1 MTTAHVRGDYR
12 PQTKCFP
19 ANGSREA
26 FIANTVLDRGYDISP
41 NLTDASNRFH
51 LIETQ
56 RDANTLYQ
64 AQFEVCN
71 QTMGETIRYAG
82 TTSVVRDIDY
92 INTLLAGNGSL
103 INFYGLSYGT
113 VMGQY
118 LVNMFPDRVGRVV
131 IDGVV
136 DADAWANKPPYLQ
149 LSSWLNSTDA
159 VYKIFFEEC
168 VKAGPSLCPLATTN
182 NEDPNTIMSRVE
194 DFVNGLY
201 EKPLAVPNAA
211 LPGILTNGRARLFI
225 LSGLEFPQTWPTI
238 AAGLAAG
245 MAGDGSAML
254 NKVNTKDLVDLERS
268 AVSCNDQKPFSP
280 PSAETIVDV
289 GLKTI
294 EKVSRFF
301 FSVIVSEPDSGC
313 QFWPVTPPERY
324 LGPFNKT
331 LNNPILI
338 ISNKVSLTFSV
349 LS

>member
-1 MTTAHVRGDYR
+1 M
-12 PQTKCFP
+12 
-19 ANGSREA
+19 
-26 FIANTVLDRGYDISP
+26 LDRGYDISP

-56 RDANTLYQ
+56 RDANALYQ

-71 QTMGETIRYAG
+71 QTMGETIRSAG

-92 INTLLAGNGSL
+92 INTLLAGNDSL

-118 LVNMFPDRVGRVV
+118 LINIFPDRVGRIV

-136 DADAWANKPPYLQ
+136 DADAWANEPPYQQ
-149 LSSWLNSTDA
+149 LPNWLNSTDA
-159 VYKIFFEEC
+159 VYKLMFEEC
-168 VKAGPSLCPLATTN
+168 AKAGPSACALATKE
-182 NEDPNTIMSRVE
+182 NEDPNDIMTRVE

-201 EKPLAVPNAA
+201 ETPLAVPNAA

-238 AAGLAAG
+238 AAGLAAAMG
-245 MAGDGSAML
+245 GDGSAML
-254 NKVNTKDLVDLERS
+254 DTVNTKDLVDLERS
-268 AVSCNDQKPFSP
+268 AVSCNDQKPFAA
-280 PSAETIVDV
+280 PSAETVVDA
-289 GLKTI
+289 GLSAL

-324 LGPFNKT
+324 LGPWNKT

-338 ISNKVSLTFSV
+338 ISNTVSLAYLTAIYLAANGIVKFGINRMTPSPP
-349 LS
+349 S

>member
-1 MTTAHVRGDYR
+1 M
-12 PQTKCFP
+12 
-19 ANGSREA
+19 
-26 FIANTVLDRGYDISP
+26 
-41 NLTDASNRFH
+41 TDANNRFH

-56 RDANTLYQ
+56 RDANALYQ

-92 INTLLAGNGSL
+92 INTLLAGNDSL

-118 LVNMFPDRVGRVV
+118 LINIFPDRVGRIV

-136 DADAWANKPPYLQ
+136 DADAWANEAPYQQ
-149 LSSWLNSTDA
+149 LPNWLNSTDA
-159 VYKIFFEEC
+159 VYKLMFEEC
-168 VKAGPSLCPLATTN
+168 AKAGPSACALATKE
-182 NEDPNTIMSRVE
+182 NEDPNDIMTRVE

-201 EKPLAVPNAA
+201 ETPLAVPNAA

-238 AAGLAAG
+238 AAGLAAAMG
-245 MAGDGSAML
+245 GDGSAML
-254 NKVNTKDLVDLERS
+254 DTVNTKDLVDLERS
-268 AVSCNDQKPFSP
+268 AVSCNDQKPFAA
-280 PSAETIVDV
+280 PSAETVVDA
-289 GLKTI
+289 GLSAL

-324 LGPFNKT
+324 LGPWNKT

-338 ISNKVSLTFSV
+338 ISNTVSLACLVAMYAAANRTYNFGMNRMIPSPR
-349 LS
+349 S